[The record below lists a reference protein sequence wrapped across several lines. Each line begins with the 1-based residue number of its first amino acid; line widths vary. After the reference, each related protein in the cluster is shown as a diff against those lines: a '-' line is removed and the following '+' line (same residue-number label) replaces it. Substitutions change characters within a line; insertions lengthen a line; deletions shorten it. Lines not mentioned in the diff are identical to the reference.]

1 MTETDLRQIIKFH
14 WRVFRIRLKE
24 NMSIKHNDYNIK
36 HHISTRPFAKA
47 RSTLGDILHIL
58 KRSSWFLLKIFF
70 KIFIA
75 CSLIAGSTIFIF
87 KYLPLSQS
95 VRYQLAVFLFIV
107 AIGLRVYFYPGYSAE
122 KARKNDK
129 EAAR

>member
-1 MTETDLRQIIKFH
+1 MKSFSLGNVLYMLGRASLVLFK
-14 WRVFRIRLKE
+14 VFLKV
-24 NMSIKHNDYNIK
+24 
-36 HHISTRPFAKA
+36 F
-47 RSTLGDILHIL
+47 
-58 KRSSWFLLKIFF
+58 IF
-70 KIFIA
+70 
-75 CSLIAGSTIFIF
+75 CLLIAGGTIFIF